1 MSSHTPHPDSHEHGL
16 ADDCPRC
23 GEHAQH
29 PFESLDD
36 ANLLNL
42 LSRVNLDLPARS
54 DNERKAMDVIE
65 DTIRRYDRIVQLERS
80 LI

>member
-1 MSSHTPHPDSHEHGL
+1 MSSHTVHPDTHDSGL

-23 GEHAQH
+23 DEHAQH

-36 ANLLNL
+36 TNLLNL

-54 DNERKAMDVIE
+54 GNERKAMDVIK
-65 DTIRRYDRIVQLERS
+65 DTIRHYDRIVQLERS
-80 LI
+80 LL